1 MTTEG
6 GTTQSAGE
14 ERWPPEQRWPPGEQR
29 WWKLLRRAFGI
40 PDIVSG
46 NHREAA
52 VTQALLKRLPAPS
65 LEMQTPYDPQMDRVH
80 EGSTVVRTIAKM
92 GGGGELDELFVA
104 LGLARAN
111 RDTLR
116 ARVVRVTGP
125 LETAGLVKETFEVIT
140 RYVGAHPFED

>member
-1 MTTEG
+1 MRP
-6 GTTQSAGE
+6 AGE
-14 ERWPPEQRWPPGEQR
+14 ERWPAGEEKWPAGEKK
-29 WWKLLRRAFGI
+29 WWTLLRRAFGI
-40 PDIVSG
+40 PDIVSAD
-46 NHREAA
+46 HTEPA
-52 VTQALLKRLPAPS
+52 VTQALLQRLPAPS
-65 LEMQTPYDPQMDRVH
+65 LEMQRPYDPEMDRVH

-140 RYVGAHPFED
+140 RYVGSHPFED